1 MASIRKLSQAK
12 PSKAKNRLKK
22 IRVQQTI
29 FHSKFFQNVSKNIKT
44 IKKYFK
50 NTNDF
55 FYLKNI
61 LFFDRLLQNPLFIRH
76 FVTRRYLIS
85 QF

>member
-1 MASIRKLSQAK
+1 MI
-12 PSKAKNRLKK
+12 
-22 IRVQQTI
+22 
-29 FHSKFFQNVSKNIKT
+29 
-44 IKKYFK
+44 
-50 NTNDF
+50 F

-85 QF
+85 QLNLEPDTYHEK

>member
-1 MASIRKLSQAK
+1 MI
-12 PSKAKNRLKK
+12 
-22 IRVQQTI
+22 
-29 FHSKFFQNVSKNIKT
+29 
-44 IKKYFK
+44 
-50 NTNDF
+50 F

-85 QF
+85 QLKDFSKIYQLKGLKPKNKGHMNFYECCDLTEKVYLLYILNLVFKTI